1 MAKIAP
7 LLLALLLGSPVQDQ
21 TPKAFSE
28 GCIKHR
34 TEDGLYL
41 QCPPPDGIEPEPP
54 ADEDRIPPEKSVT
67 LHGCLPGL
75 LPGERARVGLWVEH
89 RGIERALLDSEGCYE
104 VDGLAPGELTAKAA
118 IRDTANV
125 YRDRHAIGR
134 ISVQPGNEAVLD
146 IDFHMGNHT
155 FSGRVTASHPPK
167 VFATLLL
174 PDGTELITDDRL
186 LEEGKFH
193 FDRLREGTY
202 RLRIVDFGGKIVADQ
217 PVEVPPDGEVV
228 IELP

>member
-1 MAKIAP
+1 MVKLSP
-7 LLLALLLGSPVQDQ
+7 LLLALLLGSPVQEDQ
-21 TPKAFSE
+21 TPRAFNE
-28 GCIKHR
+28 GCVKHR
-34 TEDGLYL
+34 TEDGLFL
-41 QCPPPDGIEPEPP
+41 QCPPPDGIETEP
-54 ADEDRIPPEKSVT
+54 ADEPAPDRSVT
-67 LHGCLPGL
+67 LNGCFPDL
-75 LPGERARVGLWVEH
+75 LPGERARVSLFVDH
-89 RGIERALLDSEGCYE
+89 SRGIERALVDSKGCYRAY
-104 VDGLAPGELTAKAA
+104 GLTPGELTAKAA

-146 IDFHMGNHT
+146 VDFHMGDHT
-155 FSGRVTASHPPK
+155 LSGRVTASHPPK

-193 FDRLREGTY
+193 FDRLRAGTY
-202 RLRIVDFGGKIVADQ
+202 RLRIVDFGGKVVADQ
-217 PVEVPPDGEVV
+217 PVEVPPDQEVV

>member
-1 MAKIAP
+1 MISP
-7 LLLALLLGSPVQDQ
+7 LLLALLLGSPVQDPIPQ
-21 TPKAFSE
+21 AVRE
-28 GCIKHR
+28 GCVKHW
-34 TEDGLYL
+34 TENRILF

-54 ADEDRIPPEKSVT
+54 ADEDKIPPERSVT

-75 LPGERARVGLWVEH
+75 LPGERERVGLWVEH
-89 RGIERALLDSEGCYE
+89 RGIERALLDSEGCYQ
-104 VDGLAPGELTAKAA
+104 VDGLAPGEMNAKAA
-118 IRDTANV
+118 LRDTANV
-125 YRDRHAIGR
+125 YRDRHAKGR

-146 IDFHMGNHT
+146 VDFHMGDHIL
-155 FSGRVTASHPPK
+155 SGRVTASEPLK

-174 PDGTELITDDRL
+174 PDGTELITDDRM

-202 RLRIVDFGGKIVADQ
+202 RLRIVDFGGKVVADQ
-217 PVEVPPDGEVV
+217 PVEVPADQEVV